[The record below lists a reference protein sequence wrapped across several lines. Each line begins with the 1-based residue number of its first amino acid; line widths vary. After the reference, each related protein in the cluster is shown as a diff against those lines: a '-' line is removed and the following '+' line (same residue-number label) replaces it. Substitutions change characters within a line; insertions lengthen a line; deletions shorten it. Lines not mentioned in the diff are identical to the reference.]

1 MTHKSIEQQ
10 TPGRGPLSPQNLKS
24 DHEALPTT
32 GEGHDWGTLGPELGK
47 NVFRSSSHNILF
59 RGIHK
64 FVSFKT

>member
-47 NVFRSSSHNILF
+47 KCI
-59 RGIHK
+59 
-64 FVSFKT
+64 